1 MIRLILADDH
11 KIMREGIKSLLE
23 KFDDIEITAETEN
36 GLDTAELAKKL
47 IPDVIIMD
55 ISMPI
60 MGGIESTVKILADN
74 PQIKIIVLTMYSDRR
89 FMAEAIK
96 AGAAGYLLKDCA
108 FDELVDAIHAV
119 LEGKTYICHTLADS
133 IVKEYLEKVF
143 PEEKSSLSQL
153 TEKEMEVFRLI
164 VEGKNAKDISGLL
177 NLSIKTIE
185 THRNN
190 LMEKLQI
197 FSVAELTKLAIKE
210 GVIKI

>member
-11 KIMREGIKSLLE
+11 KLMREGIKSLLE
-23 KFDDIEITAETEN
+23 KYKDIEIIAETEN

-47 IPDVIIMD
+47 VPEIVIMD
-55 ISMPI
+55 LSMPI
-60 MGGIESTVKILADN
+60 MGGIESTMNILSDN
-74 PQIKIIVLTMYSDRR
+74 PQIKIIVLTMHSDRR

-108 FDELVDAIHAV
+108 FDELVNAIHAV
-119 LEGKTYICHTLADS
+119 MEGKTYISHSLTDS
-133 IVKEYLEKVF
+133 IVKDYLEKVF
-143 PEEKSSLSQL
+143 PEEKNSLSQL
-153 TEKEMEVFRLI
+153 TEKEMEVFRFI
-164 VEGKNAKDISGLL
+164 VEGKNSKDISGLL

-185 THRNN
+185 THRTN
-190 LMEKLQI
+190 LMEKLKI